1 LNIKKYVLDTS
12 VIIDKEISK
21 MLQIGKIV
29 EDSEII
35 IPRAVLDELQAQAST
50 SRDQGLVGL
59 QEIHD
64 IREVCNN
71 KGIKIKFSG
80 ERPHYDDILLAK
92 HGRIDSIINELAFK
106 ENAILITGDYV
117 QHLAAQAQGIDSV
130 FVKYNNKIT
139 HFKFEKF
146 FSDKTMSIHL
156 KEGVC
161 PYAKIGGPGKFE
173 LKRLDEKIIT
183 NEYLKEIIKEIYEYN
198 PLNTNKFYEIN
209 REGAAVIQ
217 YEKYRITI
225 TRSPFSDSTEITIV
239 RPIVQLSLDDYN
251 LNEKLVRRLEEK
263 AEGIV
268 IAGPPG
274 SGKSTIASSLAEY
287 YTKKGK
293 IVKTFESPRDLQVPK
308 EVTQYSPLEGSFENA
323 VDLLLLVRPDYT
335 IFDEIR
341 RIKDFN
347 VYADLR
353 LSGVGMIGV
362 IHANSPID
370 AVQRFIGKI
379 ELGMIPHIIDTIIFL
394 KDGNINKVYELKLT
408 VKVPSGMVE
417 EDLSRPLVE
426 IFDFENGELEYEI
439 YTYGEENIVVPVK
452 ELVEK
457 KRTNVS
463 SNITR
468 LAESKIKDVVR
479 RFDPSAD
486 IQIISDNKVR
496 IKVEK
501 EIIPKIIGR
510 NGSTVSELEDLL
522 GLRIDIE
529 PKIPVLGREI
539 DFQIN
544 ESGSSIVIIADK
556 KEVGSNVGIYINN
569 EFLLSSQIGRK
580 SRIKVDKRSENGKKL
595 LNAILTSSDIK
606 LFQNRMINNKEI

>member
-1 LNIKKYVLDTS
+1 MNTKKYVLDTS
-12 VIIDKEISK
+12 IIIDKEISK
-21 MLQIGKIV
+21 MLQSGKIV
-29 EDSEII
+29 ENSEII

-50 SRDQGLVGL
+50 SRDQGFVGL
-59 QEIHD
+59 QEIHE
-64 IREVCNN
+64 IRDVCNK
-71 KGIKIKFSG
+71 KGIKLKFSG
-80 ERPHYDDILLAK
+80 ERPDYDDVLLAK
-92 HGRIDSIINELAFK
+92 HGRIDSIINELAFE

-117 QHLAAQAQGIDSV
+117 QHLAALAQGIDSI
-130 FVKYNNKIT
+130 FIKYNNKIT

-146 FSDKTMSIHL
+146 FSEKTMSIHL

-161 PYAKIGGPGKFE
+161 PYAKIGSPGKFE
-173 LKRLDEKIIT
+173 LRRLDEKIIT

-198 PLNTNKFYEIN
+198 PLNTNKLYEIN
-209 REGAAVIQ
+209 REGATVIQ
-217 YEKYRITI
+217 YGKYRITI

-239 RPIVQLSLDDYN
+239 RPIVQLSLDDYK
-251 LNEKLVRRLEEK
+251 LSEKLVRRLEEK

-287 YTKKGK
+287 YTKKAK

-379 ELGMIPHIIDTIIFL
+379 ELGMIPHIIDTIIFI
-394 KDGNINKVYELKLT
+394 KDGNIKKVYELKLT

-417 EDLSRPLVE
+417 EDLARPLVE

-457 KRTNVS
+457 KRTNTG

-468 LAESKIKDVVR
+468 LAESKINDVVK
-479 RFDPSAD
+479 RFDPNAD
-486 IQIISDNKVR
+486 IEIISDNKVR
-496 IKVEK
+496 IKVGK
-501 EIIPKIIGR
+501 EIVPKIIGKS
-510 NGSTVSELEDLL
+510 GSTVSELEKLL

-529 PKIPVLGREI
+529 PKIPVLGKGV

-544 ESGSSIVIIADK
+544 ESGSSIIIITDN

-580 SRIKVDKRSENGKKL
+580 SRINVDKRSEYGKKL

-606 LFQNRMINNKEI
+606 LFKIG

>member
-64 IREVCNN
+64 IREVCNK

>member
-1 LNIKKYVLDTS
+1 MNIKKYVLDTS
-12 VIIDKEISK
+12 IIIDKEISK
-21 MLQIGKIV
+21 MLQTGKIV

-64 IREVCNN
+64 IREVCSK

-130 FVKYNNKIT
+130 FIKYNNKIT

-173 LKRLDEKIIT
+173 LKKLDEKIIT

-198 PLNTNKFYEIN
+198 PLNTNKLYEIN

-225 TRSPFSDSTEITIV
+225 TKSPFSDSTEITIV

-251 LNEKLVRRLEEK
+251 LSDKLVRRLEEK

-287 YTKKGK
+287 YTKNGK

-417 EDLSRPLVE
+417 EDLARPLVE
-426 IFDFENGELEYEI
+426 IFDFENRELEYEI
-439 YTYGEENIVVPVK
+439 YTYGDENIVVPVK

-457 KRTNVS
+457 KRTNAS

-529 PKIPVLGREI
+529 PKIPVLGREV

>member
-1 LNIKKYVLDTS
+1 MNTKKYVLDTS
-12 VIIDKEISK
+12 IIIDKEISK
-21 MLQIGKIV
+21 MLQSGKIV
-29 EDSEII
+29 ENSEII

-50 SRDQGLVGL
+50 SRDQGFVGL
-59 QEIHD
+59 QEIHE
-64 IREVCNN
+64 IRDVCDK
-71 KGIKIKFSG
+71 KGIKLKFSG
-80 ERPHYDDILLAK
+80 ARPDYDDVLLAK
-92 HGRIDSIINELAFK
+92 HGRIDSIINELAFE

-117 QHLAAQAQGIDSV
+117 QHLAALAQGIESI
-130 FVKYNNKIT
+130 FIKYNNKIT

-146 FSDKTMSIHL
+146 FSEKTMSIHL

-161 PYAKIGGPGKFE
+161 PYAKIGSPGKFE
-173 LKRLDEKIIT
+173 LRRLDEKIIT

-198 PLNTNKFYEIN
+198 PLNTNKLYEIN
-209 REGAAVIQ
+209 REGATVIQ
-217 YEKYRITI
+217 YGKYRITI

-239 RPIVQLSLDDYN
+239 RPIVQLSLDDYK
-251 LNEKLVRRLEEK
+251 LSEKLVRRLEEK

-287 YTKKGK
+287 YTKKAK

-394 KDGNINKVYELKLT
+394 KDGNIKKVYELKLT

-417 EDLSRPLVE
+417 EDLARPLVE

-457 KRTNVS
+457 KRTNTG

-468 LAESKIKDVVR
+468 LAESKINDVVK
-479 RFDPSAD
+479 RFDPNAD
-486 IQIISDNKVR
+486 IEIISDNKVR
-496 IKVEK
+496 IKVGK
-501 EIIPKIIGR
+501 EIIPKIIGKS
-510 NGSTVSELEDLL
+510 GSTVSELEKLL

-529 PKIPVLGREI
+529 PKIPVLGKGV

-544 ESGSSIVIIADK
+544 ESGSSIIIITDN

-580 SRIKVDKRSENGKKL
+580 SRIKVDKRSEYGKKL

-606 LFQNRMINNKEI
+606 LFKTG

>member
-1 LNIKKYVLDTS
+1 MNIKKYVLDTS
-12 VIIDKEISK
+12 IIIDKEISK
-21 MLQIGKIV
+21 MLQTGKIV

-64 IREVCNN
+64 IREVCSK

-80 ERPHYDDILLAK
+80 DRPHYDDILLAK

-130 FVKYNNKIT
+130 FIKYNNKIT

-173 LKRLDEKIIT
+173 LKKLDEKIIT
-183 NEYLKEIIKEIYEYN
+183 NEYLKEIIKEIYEHN
-198 PLNTNKFYEIN
+198 PLNTNKLYEIN

-225 TRSPFSDSTEITIV
+225 TKSPFSDSTEITIV

-251 LNEKLVRRLEEK
+251 LSEKLVKRLEEK

-417 EDLSRPLVE
+417 EDLARPLVE

-463 SNITR
+463 SNITK
-468 LAESKIKDVVR
+468 LAVSKIKDVVR

-569 EFLLSSQIGRK
+569 EFLLNSQIGRK

-595 LNAILTSSDIK
+595 LNAILNSSDIK

>member
-1 LNIKKYVLDTS
+1 MLQTG
-12 VIIDKEISK
+12 K
-21 MLQIGKIV
+21 MLV
-29 EDSEII
+29 ENSEII

-50 SRDQGLVGL
+50 NRDQGLVGL
-59 QEIHD
+59 QEIHE
-64 IREVCNN
+64 IREVCNK
-71 KGIKIKFSG
+71 KGIKINFSG
-80 ERPHYDDILLAK
+80 ERPDYDDILLAK

-117 QHLAAQAQGIDSV
+117 QHLAALAQGIES
-130 FVKYNNKIT
+130 FFIKFNNKIT

-156 KEGVC
+156 KEGVY
-161 PYAKIGGPGKFE
+161 PYAKIGSPGKFE
-173 LKRLDEKIIT
+173 LKRLDEKTIT

-209 REGAAVIQ
+209 REGATVIQ

-225 TRSPFSDSTEITIV
+225 TKSPFSNTTEITIV
-239 RPIVQLSLDDYN
+239 RPIVHLSLDDYK
-251 LNEKLVRRLEEK
+251 LSEKLLKRLEEK

-287 YTKKGK
+287 YTKNAK

-341 RIKDFN
+341 RIKDFT

-417 EDLSRPLVE
+417 EDLARPLVE
-426 IFDFENGELEYEI
+426 ILDFENGELEYEI

-452 ELVEK
+452 EIVEK
-457 KRTNVS
+457 KKTNTS
-463 SNITR
+463 SNITK

-479 RFDPSAD
+479 RFDPNAD
-486 IQIISDNKVR
+486 IEIISDNKVR
-496 IKVEK
+496 IKVGK
-501 EIIPKIIGR
+501 EVIPKIIGR
-510 NGSTVSELEDLL
+510 SGSTVSELENLL

-529 PKIPVLGREI
+529 AKTTVLEKEI

-544 ESGSSIVIIADK
+544 ESGSSIIIITDK
-556 KEVGSNVGIYINN
+556 KEVGSNVGIYTNN

-580 SRIKVDKRSENGKKL
+580 SRIKVDKRSEYGKKL
-595 LNAILTSSDIK
+595 LNAILTSSNIK
-606 LFQNRMINNKEI
+606 LLKQVDK

>member
-1 LNIKKYVLDTS
+1 MLQTG
-12 VIIDKEISK
+12 K
-21 MLQIGKIV
+21 MLV
-29 EDSEII
+29 ENSEII

-50 SRDQGLVGL
+50 NRDQGLVGL
-59 QEIHD
+59 QEIHE
-64 IREVCNN
+64 IRDVCNK
-71 KGIKIKFSG
+71 KGIKINFSG
-80 ERPHYDDILLAK
+80 ERPNYDDILLAK

-117 QHLAAQAQGIDSV
+117 QHLAALAQGIDS
-130 FVKYNNKIT
+130 FFIKYNNKIT

-156 KEGVC
+156 KEGVY
-161 PYAKIGGPGKFE
+161 PYAKIGSPGKFE
-173 LKRLDEKIIT
+173 LKRLDEKTIT

-209 REGAAVIQ
+209 REGATVIQ

-225 TRSPFSDSTEITIV
+225 TKSPFSNTTEITIV
-239 RPIVQLSLDDYN
+239 RPIVHLSLDDYK
-251 LNEKLVRRLEEK
+251 LSEKLLKRLEEK

-287 YTKKGK
+287 YTKNGK

-341 RIKDFN
+341 RIKDFT

-394 KDGNINKVYELKLT
+394 KDGNVNKVYELKLT

-417 EDLSRPLVE
+417 EDLARPLVE
-426 IFDFENGELEYEI
+426 ILDFENGELEYEI
-439 YTYGEENIVVPVK
+439 YTYGEENVVVPVK
-452 ELVEK
+452 EIVEK
-457 KRTNVS
+457 KKTNTS
-463 SNITR
+463 SNITK

-479 RFDPSAD
+479 RFDPNAD
-486 IQIISDNKVR
+486 IEIISDNKVR
-496 IKVEK
+496 IKVGK

-510 NGSTVSELEDLL
+510 SGSTVSELENLL

-529 PKIPVLGREI
+529 AKTTVLEKEI

-544 ESGSSIVIIADK
+544 ESGSSIIIITDK

-569 EFLLSSQIGRK
+569 EFLSSSQIGRK
-580 SRIKVDKRSENGKKL
+580 SRIKVDKRSESGKKL
-595 LNAILTSSDIK
+595 LNAILTSSNIK
-606 LFQNRMINNKEI
+606 LLKQVDK

>member
-1 LNIKKYVLDTS
+1 MNIKKYVLDTS
-12 VIIDKEISK
+12 IIIDKEISK

>member
-1 LNIKKYVLDTS
+1 MNIKKYVLDTS
-12 VIIDKEISK
+12 IIIDKEISK
-21 MLQIGKIV
+21 MLQTGKIV

-64 IREVCNN
+64 IREVCNK

-130 FVKYNNKIT
+130 FIKYNNKIT

-161 PYAKIGGPGKFE
+161 PYAKIGSPGKFE

-225 TRSPFSDSTEITIV
+225 TKPPFSDSTEITIV

-251 LNEKLVRRLEEK
+251 LSDKLVRRLEEK

-274 SGKSTIASSLAEY
+274 
-287 YTKKGK
+287 
-293 IVKTFESPRDLQVPK
+293 
-308 EVTQYSPLEGSFENA
+308 
-323 VDLLLLVRPDYT
+323 
-335 IFDEIR
+335 
-341 RIKDFN
+341 
-347 VYADLR
+347 
-353 LSGVGMIGV
+353 
-362 IHANSPID
+362 
-370 AVQRFIGKI
+370 
-379 ELGMIPHIIDTIIFL
+379 
-394 KDGNINKVYELKLT
+394 
-408 VKVPSGMVE
+408 
-417 EDLSRPLVE
+417 
-426 IFDFENGELEYEI
+426 
-439 YTYGEENIVVPVK
+439 
-452 ELVEK
+452 
-457 KRTNVS
+457 
-463 SNITR
+463 
-468 LAESKIKDVVR
+468 
-479 RFDPSAD
+479 
-486 IQIISDNKVR
+486 
-496 IKVEK
+496 
-501 EIIPKIIGR
+501 
-510 NGSTVSELEDLL
+510 
-522 GLRIDIE
+522 
-529 PKIPVLGREI
+529 
-539 DFQIN
+539 
-544 ESGSSIVIIADK
+544 
-556 KEVGSNVGIYINN
+556 
-569 EFLLSSQIGRK
+569 
-580 SRIKVDKRSENGKKL
+580 
-595 LNAILTSSDIK
+595 
-606 LFQNRMINNKEI
+606 

>member
-1 LNIKKYVLDTS
+1 

-21 MLQIGKIV
+21 MLQTGKMLV
-29 EDSEII
+29 ENSEII

-50 SRDQGLVGL
+50 NRDQGLVGL
-59 QEIHD
+59 QEIHE
-64 IREVCNN
+64 IREVCNK
-71 KGIKIKFSG
+71 KGIKINFSG
-80 ERPHYDDILLAK
+80 ERPDYDDILLAK

-117 QHLAAQAQGIDSV
+117 QHLAALAQGIES
-130 FVKYNNKIT
+130 FFIKFNNKIT

-156 KEGVC
+156 KEGVY
-161 PYAKIGGPGKFE
+161 PYAKIGSPGKFE
-173 LKRLDEKIIT
+173 LKRLDEKTIT

-209 REGAAVIQ
+209 REGATVIQ

-225 TRSPFSDSTEITIV
+225 TKSPFSNTTEITIV
-239 RPIVQLSLDDYN
+239 RPIVHLSLDDYK
-251 LNEKLVRRLEEK
+251 LSEKLLKRLEEK

-287 YTKKGK
+287 YTKNAK

-341 RIKDFN
+341 RIKDFT

-417 EDLSRPLVE
+417 EDLARPLVE
-426 IFDFENGELEYEI
+426 ILDFENGELEYEI

-452 ELVEK
+452 EIVEK
-457 KRTNVS
+457 KKTNTS
-463 SNITR
+463 SNITK

-479 RFDPSAD
+479 RFDPNAD
-486 IQIISDNKVR
+486 IEIISDNKVR
-496 IKVEK
+496 IKVGK
-501 EIIPKIIGR
+501 EVIPKIIGR
-510 NGSTVSELEDLL
+510 SGSTVSELENLL

-529 PKIPVLGREI
+529 AKTTVLEKEI

-544 ESGSSIVIIADK
+544 ESGSSIIIITDK
-556 KEVGSNVGIYINN
+556 KEVGSNVGIYTNN

-580 SRIKVDKRSENGKKL
+580 SRIKVDKRSEYGKKL
-595 LNAILTSSDIK
+595 LNAILTSSNIK
-606 LFQNRMINNKEI
+606 LLKQVDK

>member
-1 LNIKKYVLDTS
+1 LNTKKYVLDTS

-21 MLQIGKIV
+21 MLQTGKMLV
-29 EDSEII
+29 ENSEII

-50 SRDQGLVGL
+50 NRDQGLVGL
-59 QEIHD
+59 QEIHE
-64 IREVCNN
+64 IRDVCNK
-71 KGIKIKFSG
+71 KGIKINFSG
-80 ERPHYDDILLAK
+80 ERPDYDDILLAK

-117 QHLAAQAQGIDSV
+117 QHLAALAQGIDS
-130 FVKYNNKIT
+130 FFIKYNNKIT

-156 KEGVC
+156 KEGVY
-161 PYAKIGGPGKFE
+161 PYAKIGSPGKFE
-173 LKRLDEKIIT
+173 LKRLDEKTIT

-209 REGAAVIQ
+209 REGATVIQ

-225 TRSPFSDSTEITIV
+225 TKSPFSNTTEITIV
-239 RPIVQLSLDDYN
+239 RPIVHLSLDDYK
-251 LNEKLVRRLEEK
+251 LSEKLLKRLEEK

-287 YTKKGK
+287 YTKNGK

-341 RIKDFN
+341 RIKDFT

-417 EDLSRPLVE
+417 EDLARPLVE
-426 IFDFENGELEYEI
+426 ILDFENGELEYEI
-439 YTYGEENIVVPVK
+439 YTYGEENVVVPVK
-452 ELVEK
+452 EIVEK
-457 KRTNVS
+457 KKTNTN
-463 SNITR
+463 SNITK

-479 RFDPSAD
+479 RFDPNAD
-486 IQIISDNKVR
+486 IEIISDNKVR
-496 IKVEK
+496 IKVGK

-510 NGSTVSELEDLL
+510 SGSTVSELENLL

-529 PKIPVLGREI
+529 AKTTVLEKEI

-544 ESGSSIVIIADK
+544 ESGSSIIIITDK

-580 SRIKVDKRSENGKKL
+580 SRIKVDKRSESGKKL
-595 LNAILTSSDIK
+595 LNAILTSSNIK
-606 LFQNRMINNKEI
+606 LLKQVDK

>member
-1 LNIKKYVLDTS
+1 MNIKKYVLDTS
-12 VIIDKEISK
+12 IIIDKEISK
-21 MLQIGKIV
+21 MLQTGKIV

-64 IREVCNN
+64 IREVCSK

-130 FVKYNNKIT
+130 FIKYNNKIT

-173 LKRLDEKIIT
+173 LKKLDEKIIT

-198 PLNTNKFYEIN
+198 PLNTNKLYEIN

-225 TRSPFSDSTEITIV
+225 TKSPFSDSTEITIV

-251 LNEKLVRRLEEK
+251 LSDKLVRRLEEK

-287 YTKKGK
+287 YTKNGK

-417 EDLSRPLVE
+417 EDLARPLVE
-426 IFDFENGELEYEI
+426 IFDFENRELEYEI
-439 YTYGEENIVVPVK
+439 YTYGDENIVVPVK

-457 KRTNVS
+457 KRTNAS

-510 NGSTVSELEDLL
+510 NGSTVTELEDLL

-529 PKIPVLGREI
+529 PKIPVLGREV

>member
-1 LNIKKYVLDTS
+1 MLQTG
-12 VIIDKEISK
+12 K
-21 MLQIGKIV
+21 MLV
-29 EDSEII
+29 ENSEII

-50 SRDQGLVGL
+50 NRDQGLVGL
-59 QEIHD
+59 QEIHE
-64 IREVCNN
+64 IRDVCNK
-71 KGIKIKFSG
+71 KGIKINFSG
-80 ERPHYDDILLAK
+80 ERPNYDDILLAK

-117 QHLAAQAQGIDSV
+117 QHLAALAQGIDS
-130 FVKYNNKIT
+130 FFIKYNNKIT

-156 KEGVC
+156 KEGVY
-161 PYAKIGGPGKFE
+161 PYAKIGSPGKFE
-173 LKRLDEKIIT
+173 LKRLDEKTIT

-209 REGAAVIQ
+209 REGATVIQ

-225 TRSPFSDSTEITIV
+225 TKSPFSNTTEITIV
-239 RPIVQLSLDDYN
+239 RPIVHLSLDDYK
-251 LNEKLVRRLEEK
+251 LSEKLLKRLEEK

-287 YTKKGK
+287 YTKNGK

-341 RIKDFN
+341 RIKDFT

-417 EDLSRPLVE
+417 EDLARPLVE
-426 IFDFENGELEYEI
+426 ILDFENGELEYEI
-439 YTYGEENIVVPVK
+439 YTYGEENVVVPVK
-452 ELVEK
+452 EIVEK
-457 KRTNVS
+457 KKTNTS
-463 SNITR
+463 SNITK

-479 RFDPSAD
+479 RFDPNAD
-486 IQIISDNKVR
+486 IEIISDNKVR
-496 IKVEK
+496 IKVGK

-510 NGSTVSELEDLL
+510 SGSTVSELENLI

-529 PKIPVLGREI
+529 AKTTVLEKEI

-544 ESGSSIVIIADK
+544 ESGSSIIIITDK
-556 KEVGSNVGIYINN
+556 KGVGSNVGIYINN
-569 EFLLSSQIGRK
+569 EFLSSSQIGRK
-580 SRIKVDKRSENGKKL
+580 SRIKVDKRSESGKKL
-595 LNAILTSSDIK
+595 LNAILTSSNIK
-606 LFQNRMINNKEI
+606 LLKQVDK

>member
-1 LNIKKYVLDTS
+1 MNNKKYVLDTS
-12 VIIDKEISK
+12 IIIDKEISK
-21 MLQIGKIV
+21 MLQNGKII
-29 EDSEII
+29 EKSEII
-35 IPRAVLDELQAQAST
+35 IPRAVLDELQSQAST
-50 SRDQGLVGL
+50 NRDQGFVGL
-59 QEIHD
+59 QEIHE
-64 IREVCNN
+64 IREECN
-71 KGIKIKFSG
+71 KKDIKITFSG
-80 ERPHYDDILLAK
+80 ERPDYDDILLAK

-106 ENAILITGDYV
+106 ENAILITADYV
-117 QHLAAQAQGIDSV
+117 QHLSALAQGIDSI
-130 FVKYNNKIT
+130 FIKYNNKIT

-146 FSDKTMSIHL
+146 FSEKTMSIHL

-161 PYAKIGGPGKFE
+161 PYAKIGSPGKFE
-173 LKRLDEKIIT
+173 LIRLDEKIIT
-183 NEYLKEIIKEIYEYN
+183 NDYLMEIIKEIYEHN
-198 PLNTNKFYEIN
+198 PLNTNKLYEIN
-209 REGAAVIQ
+209 REGAVVIQ

-225 TRSPFSDSTEITIV
+225 TKSPFSDSTEITIV
-239 RPIVQLSLDDYN
+239 RPIVHLTLDDYK
-251 LNEKLVRRLEEK
+251 LSEKLITRLEKK
-263 AEGIV
+263 AEGII

-287 YTKKGK
+287 YTKKAK

-335 IFDEIR
+335 IFDEVR

-394 KDGNINKVYELKLT
+394 QGGNISKVYELKLT

-417 EDLSRPLVE
+417 EDLARPLVE
-426 IFDFENGELEYEI
+426 IFDFENGKLEYEI
-439 YTYGEENIVVPVK
+439 YTYGEENIVVPVN
-452 ELVEK
+452 EIVEK
-457 KRTNVS
+457 KRTNTNN
-463 SNITR
+463 NIR
-468 LAESKIKDVVR
+468 KLAESKIKEIVR
-479 RFDPSAD
+479 RFDPTAE
-486 IQIISDNKVR
+486 IEIISDSKVR

-510 NGSTVSELEDLL
+510 SGSTVSELEELL

-529 PKIPVLGREI
+529 AKTPTLGKQI

-544 ESGSSIVIIADK
+544 ESGSSIIINTDK
-556 KEVGSNVGIYINN
+556 KEIGSNIGIYINN
-569 EFLLSSQIGRK
+569 QFLLSSQIGRK
-580 SRIKVDKRSENGKKL
+580 SRIKIDKRSEFGKQL
-595 LNAILTSSDIK
+595 LNAILTSTDIK
-606 LFQNRMINNKEI
+606 LFKTD

>member
-1 LNIKKYVLDTS
+1 MNTKKYVLDTS
-12 VIIDKEISK
+12 IIIDKEISK
-21 MLQIGKIV
+21 MLQSGKIV
-29 EDSEII
+29 ENSEII

-50 SRDQGLVGL
+50 SRDQGFVGL
-59 QEIHD
+59 QEIHE
-64 IREVCNN
+64 IRDVCNK
-71 KGIKIKFSG
+71 KGIKLKFSG
-80 ERPHYDDILLAK
+80 ERPDYNDVLLAK
-92 HGRIDSIINELAFK
+92 HGRIDSIINELAFE

-117 QHLAAQAQGIDSV
+117 QHLAALAQGIDSI
-130 FVKYNNKIT
+130 FIKYNNKIT

-146 FSDKTMSIHL
+146 FSEKTMSIHL

-161 PYAKIGGPGKFE
+161 PYAKIGSPGKFE
-173 LKRLDEKIIT
+173 LRRLDEKIIT

-198 PLNTNKFYEIN
+198 PLNTNKLYEIN
-209 REGAAVIQ
+209 REGATVIQ
-217 YEKYRITI
+217 YGKYRITI

-239 RPIVQLSLDDYN
+239 RPIVQLSLDDYK
-251 LNEKLVRRLEEK
+251 LSEKLVRRLEEK

-287 YTKKGK
+287 YTKKAK

-394 KDGNINKVYELKLT
+394 KDGNIKKVYELKLT

-417 EDLSRPLVE
+417 EDLARPLVE

-457 KRTNVS
+457 KRTNTG

-468 LAESKIKDVVR
+468 LAESKINDVVK
-479 RFDPSAD
+479 RFDPNAD
-486 IQIISDNKVR
+486 IEIISDNKVR
-496 IKVEK
+496 IKVGK
-501 EIIPKIIGR
+501 EIIPKIIGKS
-510 NGSTVSELEDLL
+510 GSTVSELEKLL

-529 PKIPVLGREI
+529 PKIPVLGKGV

-544 ESGSSIVIIADK
+544 ESGSSIIIITDN

-580 SRIKVDKRSENGKKL
+580 SRIKVDKRSEYGKKL

-606 LFQNRMINNKEI
+606 LFKTG

>member
-1 LNIKKYVLDTS
+1 MSTKKYVLDTS

-21 MLQIGKIV
+21 MLQTGKMLV
-29 EDSEII
+29 ENSEII

-50 SRDQGLVGL
+50 NRDQGLVGL
-59 QEIHD
+59 QEIHE
-64 IREVCNN
+64 IRNVCNK
-71 KGIKIKFSG
+71 KGIKINFSG
-80 ERPHYDDILLAK
+80 ERPDYDDILLAK

-117 QHLAAQAQGIDSV
+117 QHLAALAQGIES
-130 FVKYNNKIT
+130 FFIKYNHQIT

-161 PYAKIGGPGKFE
+161 PYAKIGSPGKFE
-173 LKRLDEKIIT
+173 LKRLDEKTIT

-209 REGAAVIQ
+209 REGATVIQ

-225 TRSPFSDSTEITIV
+225 TKSPFSDTTEITIV
-239 RPIVQLSLDDYN
+239 RPIVHLSLDDYK
-251 LNEKLVRRLEEK
+251 LSEKLLERLGKK

-287 YTKKGK
+287 YTKKEK

-341 RIKDFN
+341 RIKDFT

-417 EDLSRPLVE
+417 EDLARPLVE
-426 IFDFENGELEYEI
+426 ILDFENGELEYEI

-452 ELVEK
+452 EIVEK
-457 KRTNVS
+457 KNTNT
-463 SNITR
+463 SNHITK

-479 RFDPSAD
+479 RFDPNAE
-486 IQIISDNKVR
+486 IEIISDNKVR
-496 IKVEK
+496 IKVAK

-510 NGSTVSELEDLL
+510 SGSTVSELENIL

-529 PKIPVLGREI
+529 AKTLALDKEI

-544 ESGSSIVIIADK
+544 ESGSSIIIIPDK
-556 KEVGSNVGIYINN
+556 KEVGSNVGVYINK
-569 EFLLSSQIGRK
+569 EFLLSSKIGRK
-580 SRIKVDKRSENGKKL
+580 SRIKVDKRSEHGQKL
-595 LNAILTSSDIK
+595 LNAILTSSNIK
-606 LFQNRMINNKEI
+606 LLKQVDK

>member
-1 LNIKKYVLDTS
+1 MNIKKYVLDTS

-217 YEKYRITI
+217 YQKYRITI

-439 YTYGEENIVVPVK
+439 YTYGDENIVVPVK

>member
-1 LNIKKYVLDTS
+1 LNTKKYVLDTS
-12 VIIDKEISK
+12 IIIDKETSK
-21 MLQIGKIV
+21 MLQSGKIV
-29 EDSEII
+29 ENSEII

-50 SRDQGLVGL
+50 SRDQGFVGL
-59 QEIHD
+59 QEIHE
-64 IREVCNN
+64 IRDVCNK
-71 KGIKIKFSG
+71 KGIKLKFSG
-80 ERPHYDDILLAK
+80 ERPDYEDVLLAK
-92 HGRIDSIINELAFK
+92 HGRIDSIINEIAFE

-117 QHLAAQAQGIDSV
+117 QHLAALAQGIDSI
-130 FVKYNNKIT
+130 FIKHNNKIT

-146 FSDKTMSIHL
+146 FSEKTMSIHL

-161 PYAKIGGPGKFE
+161 PYAKIGSPGKFE
-173 LKRLDEKIIT
+173 LRRLDEKIIT

-198 PLNTNKFYEIN
+198 PLNTNKLYEIN
-209 REGAAVIQ
+209 REGATVIQ
-217 YEKYRITI
+217 YEKYRIAI

-239 RPIVQLSLDDYN
+239 RPIVQLSLDDYK
-251 LNEKLVRRLEEK
+251 LSEKLVRRLEEK

-287 YTKKGK
+287 YTKKAK

-379 ELGMIPHIIDTIIFL
+379 ELGMIPHIIDTIIFI
-394 KDGNINKVYELKLT
+394 KDGNIKKVYELKLT

-417 EDLSRPLVE
+417 EDLARPLVE

-457 KRTNVS
+457 KRTNTG

-468 LAESKIKDVVR
+468 LAESKINDVVK
-479 RFDPSAD
+479 RFDPNAD
-486 IQIISDNKVR
+486 IEIISDNKVR
-496 IKVEK
+496 IKVGK
-501 EIIPKIIGR
+501 EIVPKIIGKS
-510 NGSTVSELEDLL
+510 GSTVSELEKLL

-529 PKIPVLGREI
+529 PKIPVLGKGV

-544 ESGSSIVIIADK
+544 ESGSSIIIITDN

-580 SRIKVDKRSENGKKL
+580 SRINVDKRSEYGKKL

-606 LFQNRMINNKEI
+606 LFKIG

>member
-1 LNIKKYVLDTS
+1 MNTKKYVLDTS
-12 VIIDKEISK
+12 IIIDKEISK
-21 MLQIGKIV
+21 MLQSGKIV
-29 EDSEII
+29 ENSEII

-50 SRDQGLVGL
+50 SRDQGFVGL
-59 QEIHD
+59 QEIHE
-64 IREVCNN
+64 IRDVCNK
-71 KGIKIKFSG
+71 KGIKLKFSG
-80 ERPHYDDILLAK
+80 ERPEYNDVLLAK
-92 HGRIDSIINELAFK
+92 HGRIDSIINELAFE

-117 QHLAAQAQGIDSV
+117 QHLAALAQGIDSI
-130 FVKYNNKIT
+130 FIKYNNKIT

-146 FSDKTMSIHL
+146 FSEKTMSIHL

-161 PYAKIGGPGKFE
+161 PYAKIGSPGKFE
-173 LKRLDEKIIT
+173 LRRLDEKIIT

-198 PLNTNKFYEIN
+198 PLNTNKLYEIN
-209 REGAAVIQ
+209 REGATVIQ

-239 RPIVQLSLDDYN
+239 RPIVQLSLDDYK
-251 LNEKLVRRLEEK
+251 LSEKLVRRLEEK

-287 YTKKGK
+287 YTKKAK

-394 KDGNINKVYELKLT
+394 KDGNIKKVYELKLT

-417 EDLSRPLVE
+417 EDLARPLVE

-457 KRTNVS
+457 KRTNTG

-468 LAESKIKDVVR
+468 LAESKINDVVK
-479 RFDPSAD
+479 RFDPNAD
-486 IQIISDNKVR
+486 IEIISDNKVR
-496 IKVEK
+496 IKVGK
-501 EIIPKIIGR
+501 EIIPKIIGKS
-510 NGSTVSELEDLL
+510 GSTVSELEKLL

-529 PKIPVLGREI
+529 PKIPVLGKGV

-544 ESGSSIVIIADK
+544 ESGSSIIIITDN

-580 SRIKVDKRSENGKKL
+580 SRIKVDKRSEYGKKL
-595 LNAILTSSDIK
+595 LNAILTSADIK
-606 LFQNRMINNKEI
+606 LFKTGS

>member
-1 LNIKKYVLDTS
+1 MNIKKYVLDTS
-12 VIIDKEISK
+12 IIIDKEISK
-21 MLQIGKIV
+21 MLQTGKIV

-64 IREVCNN
+64 IREVCSK

-80 ERPHYDDILLAK
+80 DRPHYDDILLAK

-130 FVKYNNKIT
+130 FIKYNNKIT

-183 NEYLKEIIKEIYEYN
+183 NEYLKEIIKEIYEHN
-198 PLNTNKFYEIN
+198 PLNTNKLYEIN

-225 TRSPFSDSTEITIV
+225 TKSPFSDSTEITIV

-251 LNEKLVRRLEEK
+251 LSEKLVKRLEEK

-417 EDLSRPLVE
+417 EDLARPLVE

-463 SNITR
+463 SNITK
-468 LAESKIKDVVR
+468 LAVSKIKDVVR

-569 EFLLSSQIGRK
+569 EFLLNSQIGRK

-595 LNAILTSSDIK
+595 LNAILNSSDIK

>member
-1 LNIKKYVLDTS
+1 MNTKKYVLDTS
-12 VIIDKEISK
+12 IIIDKETSK
-21 MLQIGKIV
+21 MLQSGKIV
-29 EDSEII
+29 ENSEII

-50 SRDQGLVGL
+50 SRDQGFVGL
-59 QEIHD
+59 QEIHE
-64 IREVCNN
+64 IRDVCNK
-71 KGIKIKFSG
+71 KGIKLKFSG
-80 ERPHYDDILLAK
+80 ERPDYDDVLLAK
-92 HGRIDSIINELAFK
+92 HGRIDSIINELAFE

-117 QHLAAQAQGIDSV
+117 QHLAALAQGIDSI
-130 FVKYNNKIT
+130 FIKYNNKIT
-139 HFKFEKF
+139 HFKFEKY
-146 FSDKTMSIHL
+146 FSEKTMSIHL

-161 PYAKIGGPGKFE
+161 PYAKIGSPGKFE
-173 LKRLDEKIIT
+173 LRRLDEKIIT

-198 PLNTNKFYEIN
+198 PLNTNKLYEIN
-209 REGAAVIQ
+209 REGATVIQ

-239 RPIVQLSLDDYN
+239 RPIVQLSLDDYK
-251 LNEKLVRRLEEK
+251 LSEKLVRRLEEK

-287 YTKKGK
+287 YTKKAK

-379 ELGMIPHIIDTIIFL
+379 ELGMIPHIIDTIIFI
-394 KDGNINKVYELKLT
+394 KDGNIKKVYELKLT

-417 EDLSRPLVE
+417 EDLARPLVE

-457 KRTNVS
+457 KRTNTG

-468 LAESKIKDVVR
+468 LAESKINDVVK
-479 RFDPSAD
+479 RFDPNAD
-486 IQIISDNKVR
+486 IEIISDNKVR
-496 IKVEK
+496 IKVGK
-501 EIIPKIIGR
+501 EIVPKIIGKS
-510 NGSTVSELEDLL
+510 GSTVSELEKLL

-529 PKIPVLGREI
+529 PKIPVLGKGV

-544 ESGSSIVIIADK
+544 ESGSSIIIITDN

-580 SRIKVDKRSENGKKL
+580 SRINVDKRSEYGKKL

-606 LFQNRMINNKEI
+606 LFKIG

>member
-1 LNIKKYVLDTS
+1 LNSKKYVLDTS

-21 MLQIGKIV
+21 MLQTGKILD
-29 EDSEII
+29 ENSEII

-50 SRDQGLVGL
+50 NRDQGLVGL
-59 QEIHD
+59 QEIHE
-64 IREVCNN
+64 IRDVCNK
-71 KGIKIKFSG
+71 KGIKINFFG
-80 ERPHYDDILLAK
+80 ERPAYDDILLAK

-117 QHLAAQAQGIDSV
+117 QHLAALAQGIDSI
-130 FVKYNNKIT
+130 FIKYNNKIT

-156 KEGVC
+156 KEGVY
-161 PYAKIGGPGKFE
+161 PYAKIGSPGKFE

-183 NEYLKEIIKEIYEYN
+183 NDYLKEIIKEIYEYN

-209 REGAAVIQ
+209 REGATVIQ

-225 TRSPFSDSTEITIV
+225 TKSPFSDSTEITIV
-239 RPIVQLSLDDYN
+239 RPIVHLSLDDYK
-251 LNEKLVRRLEEK
+251 LSEKLLKRLEEK

-287 YTKKGK
+287 YTKKEK

-347 VYADLR
+347 VFADLR

-417 EDLSRPLVE
+417 EDLARPLVE

-452 ELVEK
+452 EIVEK
-457 KRTNVS
+457 KRTNTN

-479 RFDPSAD
+479 RFDPNAD
-486 IQIISDNKVR
+486 IEIISDNKVR
-496 IKVEK
+496 IKVGK

-510 NGSTVSELEDLL
+510 SGSTVSELENLL
-522 GLRIDIE
+522 GVRIDIE
-529 PKIPVLGREI
+529 AKTPVLEKKI

-544 ESGSSIVIIADK
+544 ESGSSIIIIADK

-580 SRIKVDKRSENGKKL
+580 SRIKVDKRSEYGKKL

-606 LFQNRMINNKEI
+606 LFKTSG

>member
-1 LNIKKYVLDTS
+1 MLQTG
-12 VIIDKEISK
+12 K
-21 MLQIGKIV
+21 MLV
-29 EDSEII
+29 ENSEII

-50 SRDQGLVGL
+50 NRDQGLVGL
-59 QEIHD
+59 QEIHE
-64 IREVCNN
+64 IRDVCNK
-71 KGIKIKFSG
+71 KGIKINFSG
-80 ERPHYDDILLAK
+80 ERPDYDDILLAK

-117 QHLAAQAQGIDSV
+117 QHLAALAQGIDSV
-130 FVKYNNKIT
+130 FIKYNNKIT

-156 KEGVC
+156 KEGVY
-161 PYAKIGGPGKFE
+161 PYAKIGSPGKFE

-209 REGAAVIQ
+209 REGATVIQ

-225 TRSPFSDSTEITIV
+225 TKSPFSDSTEITIV
-239 RPIVQLSLDDYN
+239 RPIVHLSLDDYK
-251 LNEKLVRRLEEK
+251 LSEKLLKRLGEK

-335 IFDEIR
+335 IFDEVR
-341 RIKDFN
+341 RAKDFEVFT

-417 EDLSRPLVE
+417 EDLARPLVE
-426 IFDFENGELEYEI
+426 ILDFENGELEYEI

-452 ELVEK
+452 EIVEK
-457 KRTNVS
+457 KRTNT
-463 SNITR
+463 SNHITK

-486 IQIISDNKVR
+486 IEIISNNKVK
-496 IKVEK
+496 IKVGK

-510 NGSTVSELEDLL
+510 NGSTVSELENLL

-529 PKIPVLGREI
+529 AKTPILEKEV

-544 ESGSSIVIIADK
+544 ESGTSIIIITNK

-595 LNAILTSSDIK
+595 LNAILTSSNIK
-606 LFQNRMINNKEI
+606 LLKQSG

>member
-1 LNIKKYVLDTS
+1 MNTKKYVLDTS
-12 VIIDKEISK
+12 IIIDKEISK
-21 MLQIGKIV
+21 MLQSGKIV
-29 EDSEII
+29 ENSEII

-50 SRDQGLVGL
+50 SRDQGFVGL
-59 QEIHD
+59 QEIHE
-64 IREVCNN
+64 IRDVCNK
-71 KGIKIKFSG
+71 KGIKLKFSG
-80 ERPHYDDILLAK
+80 ERPDYNDVLLAK
-92 HGRIDSIINELAFK
+92 HGRIDSIINELAFE

-117 QHLAAQAQGIDSV
+117 QHLAALAQGIDSI
-130 FVKYNNKIT
+130 FIKYNNKLT

-161 PYAKIGGPGKFE
+161 PYAKIGSPGKFE
-173 LKRLDEKIIT
+173 LRRLDEKIIT

-198 PLNTNKFYEIN
+198 PLNTNKLYEIN
-209 REGAAVIQ
+209 REGATVIQ

-239 RPIVQLSLDDYN
+239 RPIVQLSLDDYK
-251 LNEKLVRRLEEK
+251 LSEKLVRRLEEK

-274 SGKSTIASSLAEY
+274 LGKSTIASSLAEY
-287 YTKKGK
+287 YTKKAK

-394 KDGNINKVYELKLT
+394 KDGNIKKVYELKLT

-417 EDLSRPLVE
+417 EDLARPLVE

-457 KRTNVS
+457 KRTNTG

-468 LAESKIKDVVR
+468 LAESKINDVVK
-479 RFDPSAD
+479 RFDPNAD
-486 IQIISDNKVR
+486 IEIISDNKVR
-496 IKVEK
+496 IKVGK
-501 EIIPKIIGR
+501 EIIPKIIGKS
-510 NGSTVSELEDLL
+510 GSTVSELEKLL

-529 PKIPVLGREI
+529 PKIPVLGKGV

-544 ESGSSIVIIADK
+544 ESGSSIIIITDN

-580 SRIKVDKRSENGKKL
+580 SRIKVDKRSEYGKKL
-595 LNAILTSSDIK
+595 LNAILTSTDIK
-606 LFQNRMINNKEI
+606 LFKTGS

>member
-1 LNIKKYVLDTS
+1 MNTKKYVLDTS

-21 MLQIGKIV
+21 MLQTGKMLV
-29 EDSEII
+29 ENSEII

-50 SRDQGLVGL
+50 NRDQGLVGL
-59 QEIHD
+59 QEIHE
-64 IREVCNN
+64 IRDVCNK
-71 KGIKIKFSG
+71 KGIKINFSG
-80 ERPHYDDILLAK
+80 ERPDYDDILLAK

-117 QHLAAQAQGIDSV
+117 QHLAALAQGIDSV
-130 FVKYNNKIT
+130 FIKYNNKIT

-156 KEGVC
+156 KEGVY
-161 PYAKIGGPGKFE
+161 PYAKIGSPGKFE

-209 REGAAVIQ
+209 REGATVIQ

-225 TRSPFSDSTEITIV
+225 TKSPFSDSTEITIV
-239 RPIVQLSLDDYN
+239 RPIVHLSLDDYK
-251 LNEKLVRRLEEK
+251 LSEKLLKRLGEK

-341 RIKDFN
+341 RIRDFT

-417 EDLSRPLVE
+417 EDLARPLVE
-426 IFDFENGELEYEI
+426 ILDFENGELEYEI

-452 ELVEK
+452 EIVEK
-457 KRTNVS
+457 KRTNTG
-463 SNITR
+463 NHITK

-486 IQIISDNKVR
+486 IEIISNNKVK
-496 IKVEK
+496 IKVGK

-510 NGSTVSELEDLL
+510 NGSTVSELENLL

-529 PKIPVLGREI
+529 AKTPSLEKEV

-544 ESGSSIVIIADK
+544 ESGTSIIIITDK

-595 LNAILTSSDIK
+595 LNAILTSSNIK
-606 LFQNRMINNKEI
+606 LLKQSG

>member
-1 LNIKKYVLDTS
+1 MNIKKYVLDTS
-12 VIIDKEISK
+12 IIIDKEISK
-21 MLQIGKIV
+21 MLQTGKIV

-64 IREVCNN
+64 IREVCSK

-80 ERPHYDDILLAK
+80 DRPHYDDILLAK

-130 FVKYNNKIT
+130 FIKYNNKIT

-173 LKRLDEKIIT
+173 LKKLDEKIIT
-183 NEYLKEIIKEIYEYN
+183 NEYLKEIIKEIYEHN
-198 PLNTNKFYEIN
+198 PLNTNKLYEIN

-225 TRSPFSDSTEITIV
+225 TKSPFSDSTEITIV

-251 LNEKLVRRLEEK
+251 LSEKLVKRLEEK

-417 EDLSRPLVE
+417 EDLARPLVE

-457 KRTNVS
+457 KKTNVS
-463 SNITR
+463 SNITK
-468 LAESKIKDVVR
+468 LAVSKIKDVVR

-539 DFQIN
+539 EFQIN

-569 EFLLSSQIGRK
+569 EFLLNSQIGRK

-595 LNAILTSSDIK
+595 LNAILNSSDIK

>member
-1 LNIKKYVLDTS
+1 MNIKKYVLDTS

-183 NEYLKEIIKEIYEYN
+183 NDYLKEIIKEIYEYN

-439 YTYGEENIVVPVK
+439 YTYGDENIVVPVK
-452 ELVEK
+452 ELAEK

>member
-1 LNIKKYVLDTS
+1 MLQTG
-12 VIIDKEISK
+12 K
-21 MLQIGKIV
+21 MLV
-29 EDSEII
+29 ENSEII

-50 SRDQGLVGL
+50 NRDQGLVGL
-59 QEIHD
+59 QEIHE
-64 IREVCNN
+64 IREVCNK
-71 KGIKIKFSG
+71 KGIKINFSG
-80 ERPHYDDILLAK
+80 ERPNYDDILLAK

-117 QHLAAQAQGIDSV
+117 QHLAALAQGIDS
-130 FVKYNNKIT
+130 FFIKYNNKIT

-156 KEGVC
+156 KEGVY
-161 PYAKIGGPGKFE
+161 PYAKIGSPGKFE
-173 LKRLDEKIIT
+173 LKRLDEKTIT

-209 REGAAVIQ
+209 REGATVIQ

-225 TRSPFSDSTEITIV
+225 TKSPFSNTTEITIV
-239 RPIVQLSLDDYN
+239 RPIVHLSLDDYK
-251 LNEKLVRRLEEK
+251 LSEKLLKRLEEK

-287 YTKKGK
+287 YTKNGK

-341 RIKDFN
+341 RIKDFT

-417 EDLSRPLVE
+417 EDLARPLVE
-426 IFDFENGELEYEI
+426 ILDFENGELEYEI
-439 YTYGEENIVVPVK
+439 YTYGEENVVVPVK
-452 ELVEK
+452 EIVEK
-457 KRTNVS
+457 KKTNTS
-463 SNITR
+463 SNITK

-479 RFDPSAD
+479 RFDPNAD
-486 IQIISDNKVR
+486 IEIISDNKVR
-496 IKVEK
+496 IKVGK

-510 NGSTVSELEDLL
+510 SGSTVSELENLL

-529 PKIPVLGREI
+529 AKTTVLEKEI

-544 ESGSSIVIIADK
+544 ESGSSIIIITDK
-556 KEVGSNVGIYINN
+556 KGVGSNVGIYINN
-569 EFLLSSQIGRK
+569 EFLSSSQIGRK
-580 SRIKVDKRSENGKKL
+580 SRIKVDKRSESGKKL
-595 LNAILTSSDIK
+595 LNAILTSSNIK
-606 LFQNRMINNKEI
+606 LLRQVDK

>member
-1 LNIKKYVLDTS
+1 MNIKKYVLDTS

-239 RPIVQLSLDDYN
+239 RPIVQLSLGDYN
-251 LNEKLVRRLEEK
+251 LSEKLVRRLEEK

-439 YTYGEENIVVPVK
+439 YTYGDENIVVPVK

>member
-1 LNIKKYVLDTS
+1 MNTKKYVLDTS
-12 VIIDKEISK
+12 IIIDKEISK
-21 MLQIGKIV
+21 MLQSGKIV
-29 EDSEII
+29 ENSEII

-50 SRDQGLVGL
+50 SRDQGFVGL
-59 QEIHD
+59 QEIHE
-64 IREVCNN
+64 IRDVCNK
-71 KGIKIKFSG
+71 KGIKLKFSG
-80 ERPHYDDILLAK
+80 KRPDYDDVLLAK
-92 HGRIDSIINELAFK
+92 HGRIDSIINELAF
-106 ENAILITGDYV
+106 EEDAILITGDYV
-117 QHLAAQAQGIDSV
+117 QHLAALAQGIDSI
-130 FVKYNNKIT
+130 FIKYNNKIT

-146 FSDKTMSIHL
+146 FSEKTMSIHL

-161 PYAKIGGPGKFE
+161 PYAKIGSPGKFE
-173 LKRLDEKIIT
+173 LRRLDDKIIT

-198 PLNTNKFYEIN
+198 PLNTNKLYEIN

-239 RPIVQLSLDDYN
+239 RPIVQLSLDDYK
-251 LNEKLVRRLEEK
+251 LSEKLVRRLEEK

-287 YTKKGK
+287 YTKKAK

-394 KDGNINKVYELKLT
+394 KDGNIKKVYELKLT

-417 EDLSRPLVE
+417 EDLARPLVE

-457 KRTNVS
+457 KRTNTG

-468 LAESKIKDVVR
+468 LAESKINDVVK
-479 RFDPSAD
+479 RFDPNAD
-486 IQIISDNKVR
+486 IEIISDNKVR
-496 IKVEK
+496 IKVGK
-501 EIIPKIIGR
+501 EIIPKIIGKS
-510 NGSTVSELEDLL
+510 GSTVSELEKLL

-529 PKIPVLGREI
+529 PKIPVLGKGV

-544 ESGSSIVIIADK
+544 ESGSSILIITDN

-580 SRIKVDKRSENGKKL
+580 SRIKVDKRSEYGKKL

-606 LFQNRMINNKEI
+606 LFKTG

>member
-12 VIIDKEISK
+12 IIIDKEISK
-21 MLQIGKIV
+21 MLQTGKIV

-64 IREVCNN
+64 IREVCSK

-130 FVKYNNKIT
+130 FIKYNNKIT

-198 PLNTNKFYEIN
+198 PLNTNKLYEIN

-225 TRSPFSDSTEITIV
+225 TKSPFSDSTEITIV

-251 LNEKLVRRLEEK
+251 LSDKLVRRLEEK

-417 EDLSRPLVE
+417 EDLARPLVE
-426 IFDFENGELEYEI
+426 IFDFENRELEYEI
-439 YTYGEENIVVPVK
+439 YTYGDENIVVPVK

-457 KRTNVS
+457 KRTNAS

-486 IQIISDNKVR
+486 IQIISDKKVR

-529 PKIPVLGREI
+529 PKIPVLGREV

-556 KEVGSNVGIYINN
+556 KEVGSNVGIFINN

>member
-64 IREVCNN
+64 IREVCSK

-417 EDLSRPLVE
+417 EDLARPLVE

-463 SNITR
+463 SNITK
-468 LAESKIKDVVR
+468 LAVSKIKDVVR

-539 DFQIN
+539 EFQIN

-569 EFLLSSQIGRK
+569 EFLLNSQIGRK

-595 LNAILTSSDIK
+595 LNAILNSSDIK
-606 LFQNRMINNKEI
+606 VFQNRMINNKEI